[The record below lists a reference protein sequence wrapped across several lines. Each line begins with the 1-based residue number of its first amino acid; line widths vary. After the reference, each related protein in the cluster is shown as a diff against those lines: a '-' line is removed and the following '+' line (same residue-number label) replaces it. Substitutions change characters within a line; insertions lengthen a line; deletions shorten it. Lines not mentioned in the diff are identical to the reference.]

1 MSVKRPIIID
11 CDTGTDDAIA
21 IIAALGCEEISILGL
36 TSVNGNVSENYTSQ
50 NNLDMMEYL
59 DRDIPVF
66 HGAWLPLKA
75 SRDTGAGD
83 NVHGKTGLGDVEL
96 PRAERRKM
104 EGERAAE
111 FIYRMALR
119 YPGQLEI
126 IATGPLTNVAL
137 AIIEHDD
144 IKALIRKIYFMGGA
158 TEGGNVTP
166 SAEFNI
172 WVDPEACHTVLA
184 SGIPTV
190 MVGLNVSNQATMGNG
205 EIERL
210 RGYGSREGR
219 LAADII
225 HYQMNRF
232 GIGIGFSRMHDPLT
246 LAAALYPECLSFREC
261 FVDAECRGDYTRGH
275 TYVDL
280 RNRSGRQ
287 PNCSVAVG
295 IDVEKFREWLCERIR
310 RAGE

>member
-1 MSVKRPIIID
+1 
-11 CDTGTDDAIA
+11 
-21 IIAALGCEEISILGL
+21 
-36 TSVNGNVSENYTSQ
+36 
-50 NNLDMMEYL
+50 
-59 DRDIPVF
+59 
-66 HGAWLPLKA
+66 
-75 SRDTGAGD
+75 
-83 NVHGKTGLGDVEL
+83 
-96 PRAERRKM
+96 
-104 EGERAAE
+104 
-111 FIYRMALR
+111 
-119 YPGQLEI
+119 
-126 IATGPLTNVAL
+126 
-137 AIIEHDD
+137 
-144 IKALIRKIYFMGGA
+144 MGGA

-172 WVDPEACHTVLA
+172 WVDPEACHTVLS
-184 SGIPTV
+184 SGIETV
-190 MVGLNVSNQATMGNG
+190 MVGLNVSNKATMGNE
-205 EIERL
+205 EIARL
-210 RGYGSREGR
+210 KGYGSREGK

-246 LAAALYPECLSFREC
+246 LAAALYPECLTFRKC

-280 RNRSGRQ
+280 RNRSGKD